1 VTEVIDSSALVAYCL
16 TEKELDREKMGEF
29 LSKGVF
35 SVDLVISES
44 ANAIITSRRRGLTD
58 KETAR
63 RAFEVMLDL
72 VQNNVK
78 LTPQQEIVS
87 GAFEIST
94 SHNIAIYDSL
104 YLSLAQK
111 MKSTLVSLDSKQI
124 DVAKKLGIKVEPI
137 SLG

>member
-35 SVDLVISES
+35 SVDIIISES
-44 ANAIITSRRRGLTD
+44 ANAILTSRRRGLTD

-78 LTPQQEIVS
+78 LTPQLEIIS
-87 GAFEIST
+87 DAFEITT
-94 SHNIAIYDSL
+94 SQNIAVYDAL
-104 YLSLAQK
+104 YLSLAKK

-124 DVAKKLGIKVEPI
+124 DLAKKLGIKIEQI
-137 SLG
+137 

>member
-1 VTEVIDSSALVAYCL
+1 MER
-16 TEKELDREKMGEF
+16 ELDREKMRDF

-72 VQNNVK
+72 VQNNVR
-78 LTPQQEIVS
+78 LTPQQEIILDS
-87 GAFEIST
+87 FGISEP
-94 SHNIAIYDSL
+94 HNIAIYDAL
-104 YLSLAQK
+104 YLSLAK
-111 MKSTLVSLDSKQI
+111 KLKSTLVSLDSKQI
-124 DVAKKLGIKVEPI
+124 DLATKLGIRAAQI
-137 SLG
+137 TLG